1 MTASAIVGRSSG
13 RVIFQNVVQPDAP
26 VRYSSTP

>member
-13 RVIFQNVVQPDAP
+13 SVMCQNVYQPDAP
-26 VRYSSTP
+26 SISAAS